1 MTRLLLVSP
10 GFHGYWQSIEDA
22 FASLGYAVTTH
33 VYDASP
39 MWEKAYNK
47 VRFEVGSRLIGG
59 REHLS
64 PEVVTRRAADAVRHV
79 KPDLVLV
86 VRGDVLLDEFWDAVD
101 QVGARVGT
109 WLYDELRRMRVHGAV
124 QHRRGRV
131 ASYSSADVE
140 ALRAEGHEALHVPLA
155 FDPRRGHRRSL
166 DSGEFTFIGAR
177 FERRERFLASLQSA
191 GFPIRA
197 YGRDWSAHPYDQ
209 LRTFRFRP
217 SRIPAGRD
225 LPLDQALDVM
235 AASVATL
242 NIHGDQDGFTMR
254 TFEASGIGAV
264 QLIDRNDVAAFYEP
278 GAEVLTFSDEAEL
291 LDAAARAERDR
302 AGMRRLRQAARA
314 RTLAEH
320 TYVHRARALEAL
332 WD

>member
-10 GFHGYWQSIEDA
+10 GFHDYWRSIEDA
-22 FASLGYAVTTH
+22 FVRLGYEVATH

-39 MWEKAYNK
+39 VWEKAYNK

-64 PEVVTRRAADAVRHV
+64 PEVVTRRAADAVRAA

-109 WLYDELRRMRVHGAV
+109 WLYDELRRMKVHGAV
-124 QHRRGRV
+124 QQSRGRV
-131 ASYSSADVE
+131 ASYSVADV
-140 ALRAEGHEALHVPLA
+140 ASLRADGHEAVHVPLA
-155 FDPRRGHRRSL
+155 FDPRRGHRHSL
-166 DSGEFTFIGAR
+166 NSGEFSFIGAR
-177 FERRERFLASLQSA
+177 FERRERFLTALQAA
-191 GFPIRA
+191 GFPVRA
-197 YGRDWSAHPYDQ
+197 YGRDWSTHPYDQ
-209 LRTFRFRP
+209 LRTFRLRP
-217 SRIPAGRD
+217 SGIPAGRD
-225 LPLDQALDVM
+225 LPLGQALDVM
-235 AASVATL
+235 AASVGTL
-242 NIHGDQDGFTMR
+242 NVHGDQDGFTMR

-264 QLIDRNDVAAFYEP
+264 QLIDRNDVVAFYEP
-278 GAEVLTFSDEAEL
+278 DVEVLTFGDEAEL
-291 LDAAARAERDR
+291 LEIASRAKSDQ
-302 AGMRRLRQAARA
+302 AGMRRLRAAARA

-320 TYVHRARALEAL
+320 TFVHRARDLEAL